1 MTPPLCHRLLRS
13 TICFFLPTLL
23 LSQVIIREKVE
34 IKPSQPSASVRNS
47 ISSIQT
53 ADYFNPP
60 MFITDSDGTPVLTLP
75 SNLTITGQV
84 NILGAIG
91 GNQRGTV
98 ALILGANEREIAWKG
113 RYPISWGGEMY
124 EGEDPY
130 TGVFDKGGSPNL
142 QLYVFDGQWG
152 TGARERSIT
161 GGGLSFSFT
170 SYLNQGTL
178 PRVDVTATATVAGSI
193 LTDALFDHWEIR
205 THPVVITCG
214 GKSRIN
220 FLPFDAARRLYQ
232 PYGIPPYDTY
242 VTVSVEAKGDYAYLR
257 CGDQE
262 GQQVTISLLEEN
274 PLDLWLDTGRGEIPG
289 EQDSAIVRVSGGGRT
304 GKALVVLVCEKLHH
318 FRITADPEAIDHG
331 SSSALTV
338 IAEDVNGQEVV
349 PESEF
354 DVTFRLSSPNV
365 IEGSRKDTSQRSGT
379 LPPIGRLTKAR
390 NTTLNKSSVKLDDDE
405 PLYGSFVVDGGSSQ
419 EYTVT
424 VPYSL
429 ARQERVNYLAN
440 GQIPFGEEAE
450 PVTVTVER
458 ASDGSKSAS
467 LNITVRPVVCAKVLF
482 DPPTVGPGDT
492 TQLSFTKIVD
502 EGAPEDFPADQ
513 TFNVTILSGG
523 GDNGVLIS
531 GSGETGTTLAAVRTP
546 IWYVA
551 PDSIEGDTLVV
562 KIVATASG
570 GSGGI
575 AASIQARVQ
584 EKDVVPGTSRMDMA
598 RTRPVA
604 QESNLEQI
612 RAMLLARAAEACVI
626 SEIVVTGSPIDHF
639 TVTVSPDTVE
649 QTMTAIVKI
658 QAKDKE
664 SNDLRAAANTKLNV
678 VLTSDEKY
686 GSLSHQGNKGKAL
699 LAIPYKDANLSIV
712 SFLADGDNPIGLPPQ
727 KVPIGV
733 TQAQHENV
741 SGTGLAIVK
750 CHVQPPHFRQGAGS
764 TWGQQTYDHSSL
776 TIADLGCALSCMAM
790 SMTAFGDTIDPG
802 ALNTWMKNRNRVSGG
817 FEAAKVNWEA
827 MSKHSSEMNIL
838 VSDAVNVSRT
848 FDVSELDEHLLRCEL
863 IIAKVYNQESVRN
876 KSREEQEET
885 ERNGNHW
892 VLLVGRHGDSIS
904 IRDPGRGLGTLS
916 EYGRI
921 YRYIRV
927 YK

>member
-1 MTPPLCHRLLRS
+1 MSTLLCHRLLRS

-53 ADYFNPP
+53 ANYFNPP

-75 SNLTITGQV
+75 SNLTISGQV

-91 GNQRGTV
+91 GNQRAAV

-124 EGEDPY
+124 EGKDPY
-130 TGVFDKGGSPNL
+130 TGVFEKGGSPNL

-193 LTDALFDHWEIR
+193 LPDALFDHWEIR
-205 THPVVITCG
+205 THPVAITCG

-257 CGDQE
+257 FGDQE
-262 GQQVTISLLEEN
+262 GQQVTIALLEEN

-289 EQDSAIVRVSGGGRT
+289 EQDSAIVWVSGGGKT

-405 PLYGSFVVDGGSSQ
+405 PLYGSFVVDGGSPQ

-429 ARQERVNYLAN
+429 ARQDRVKYLAN

-467 LNITVRPVVCAKVLF
+467 LNITVRPVVCAKVSF

-492 TQLSFTKIVD
+492 TQLSFTKILD

-513 TFNVTILSGG
+513 TFNATILSGG

-531 GSGETGTTLAAVRTP
+531 GSGETGTTLAAVKTP

-612 RAMLLARAAEACVI
+612 RAMLLARAAEACPI
-626 SEIVVTGSPIDHF
+626 SGVTITQNSLHHFDVV
-639 TVTVSPDTVE
+639 VNPDTVYHSE
-649 QTMTAIVKI
+649 TATVKV
-658 QAKDKE
+658 QAK
-664 SNDLRAAANTKLNV
+664 
-678 VLTSDEKY
+678 TSDGKEVEISG
-686 GSLSHQGNKGKAL
+686 GSVITIALGENGLRFGRLLGPGGNGLSLVTTYSHAKIGNVQYVADAENPLGWDPQPIQIIVGGLGKNGKGEFA
-699 LAIPYKDANLSIV
+699 V
-712 SFLADGDNPIGLPPQ
+712 
-727 KVPIGV
+727 
-733 TQAQHENV
+733 
-741 SGTGLAIVK
+741 
-750 CHVQPPHFRQGAGS
+750 GAGLEFALFS
-764 TWGQQTYDHSSL
+764 QGDKRWRDSLYDNSMAEFH
-776 TIADLGCALSCMAM
+776 TLGCALTCMAM
-790 SMTAFGDTIDPG
+790 VLMATGVNTDPG
-802 ALNTWMKNRNRVSGG
+802 TLNYWMKENDGFDGLGVRWWSIDGYPGNERVSYYEQDGQG
-817 FEAAKVNWEA
+817 IGRDKKSGKLIIPEAVK
-827 MSKHSSEMNIL
+827 L
-838 VSDAVNVSRT
+838 SDLDQYLNKGYPAVVNVLNPT
-848 FDVSELDEHLLRCEL
+848 
-863 IIAKVYNQESVRN
+863 
-876 KSREEQEET
+876 T
-885 ERNGNHW
+885 GNGHW
-892 VLLVGRHGDSIS
+892 VLVSGKRNGEYRIF
-904 IRDPGRGLGTLS
+904 DPGGYANRITLGGDYSNT
-916 EYGRI
+916 
-921 YRYIRV
+921 V
-927 YK
+927 YKYVVYKVE